1 MADDRKPLP
10 QDTAKESQDFQV
22 VQVLHQSRELAA
34 SRLASDDTDQDS
46 GWRELDGRLERIID
60 RLGVDGSE
68 PSRAPVAGMDRIDR
82 NSFTIEQDTT
92 DHAVASLMA
101 LADRPDEDQLELAN
115 RAVRDL
121 EDSLP

>member
-10 QDTAKESQDFQV
+10 QDAKTEIQDFQL
-22 VQVLHQSRELAA
+22 VQVLSESRELAT
-34 SRLASDDTDQDS
+34 SRADDDGGS
-46 GWRELDGRLERIID
+46 GWRELAGRLDRILD
-60 RLGVDGSE
+60 RLGVGGSE

-82 NSFTIEQDTT
+82 DSFSVEVDTT
-92 DHAVASLMA
+92 DRATASLMA

-121 EDSLP
+121 EDSLS